1 MKKIKLILKIIALA
15 FVCMA
20 CGDNCGKT
28 TYRPE
33 VGVGFVFMYDA
44 DGNALHPVAYAK
56 VTVESKWW
64 SGGGLFGKTWI
75 VAEESFI
82 TDAEGRYQVRF
93 VERGCYTK
101 HDGDKEMVYCNL
113 YEFYCN
119 LANGVPIRLSDVS
132 IKNKSKDN
140 ILLLDTIKIK

>member
-1 MKKIKLILKIIALA
+1 
-15 FVCMA
+15 MA

-44 DGNALHPVAYAK
+44 DGNASYPVAGAK
-56 VTVESKWW
+56 ITVESIYK

-75 VAEESFI
+75 VAEESFT

-93 VERGCYTK
+93 VEKGCWTDK
-101 HDGDKEMVYCNL
+101 DGDKEMVYCNL
-113 YEFYCN
+113 YRLYCN
-119 LANGVPIRLSDVS
+119 NEYI
-132 IKNKSKDN
+132 NW
-140 ILLLDTIKIK
+140 LLWYT